1 MVASVM
7 DEQPTPACASTH
19 RHHRRL
25 LVSAGEKPSSWRA
38 LLLGAPPRG

>member
-1 MVASVM
+1 MVASIM
-7 DEQPTPACASTH
+7 HLQRTFGITSS
-19 RHHRRL
+19 RRLHRRV